1 MNIAMPQL
9 IRYFAYALLVSGALL
24 TATSVS
30 AQSSDPSKPVLT
42 DIFGTQTTENDESSQ
57 STSSPQN
64 KFGPAM
70 TNQPA
75 NVNSPAI
82 TRPAGRPSG
91 VTGIDN
97 SGTES
102 LVRRGEF
109 PPSISRPT
117 GERLPPYGS
126 QLFDQNN
133 LVDRAIG
140 VNPSYTIKQGDRI
153 SVQIWGAWIFENILT
168 VDIQGNIFLPEIGPI
183 RVAGLKN
190 AALTGHVRGRMSEV
204 FKNNVNVY
212 TNLLGTQ
219 PIRVYI
225 SGAVPSP
232 GYYPGESSDT
242 ILYYLARAGGVDLI
256 TGSYR
261 NIQVIRNGKPIET
274 IDLYRFL
281 LNGIIPQVSFQPND
295 TIFVNQRQSEFSASG
310 GARNAYSFELPASGT
325 FGRDLI
331 NLARPGPLSSYV
343 LLTGQRSGK
352 AYSSYLSIKDFA
364 NVPLLAGDIALF
376 EEDLASDTIT
386 VSAVGRSGG
395 ASQFTIPQTT
405 KLATLLRMIQIN
417 PEAVNTKAIHL
428 RRKSVAERQK
438 LAIQRSL
445 YELQRSVLTGT
456 AESSSGSEIRVKEAA
471 LVESFVSKVQA
482 AEPQGR
488 VVIAGTD
495 WENISLEN
503 GDEIVIPQ
511 KTDLVLVSG
520 EVKLPQSIVWR
531 KSWDLDD
538 YVENSGGISNR
549 GDTDNLLV
557 LHADGSAST
566 GNRAPQKGDH
576 IMVLPESDTKYF
588 AMFKDMIEIIYRVAL
603 STAVVINVQ
612 K

>member
-1 MNIAMPQL
+1 MNIAMLQL
-9 IRYFAYALLVSGALL
+9 IRYFAVTVLVGGALTMPASL
-24 TATSVS
+24 S

-42 DIFGTQTTENDESSQ
+42 DIFGTDSDN
-57 STSSPQN
+57 SSPP
-64 KFGPAM
+64 GMPDSTAIDPA
-70 TNQPA
+70 TKNQPGA
-75 NVNSPAI
+75 VSAPVSNR
-82 TRPAGRPSG
+82 TGRRPSG
-91 VTGIDN
+91 MTTIDG
-97 SGTES
+97 SGTEGRA
-102 LVRRGEF
+102 RRGQIHV
-109 PPSISRPT
+109 PINRIS
-117 GERLPPYGS
+117 GEGLPPYGS
-126 QLFDQNN
+126 QLFDQSN

-140 VNPSYTIKQGDRI
+140 VNPSYIIKQGDRI
-153 SVQIWGAWIFENILT
+153 SVQIWGAWNFENILT

-183 RVAGLKN
+183 QVAGLQN
-190 AALTGHVRGRMSEV
+190 AALTGHVRSRMSEV

-261 NIQVIRNGKPIET
+261 NIQVIRDGKPIET

-310 GARNAYSFELPASGT
+310 GARNAYSFELPANGT
-325 FGRDLI
+325 YGRDLT

-343 LLTGQRSGK
+343 LLTGQRNGK
-352 AYSSYLSIKDFA
+352 AYSSYLNINEFA
-364 NVPLLAGDIALF
+364 NVPLQAGDVAMF
-376 EEDLASDTIT
+376 EQDLASDTIT

-395 ASQFTIPQTT
+395 ASQFTVPQTT
-405 KLATLLRMIQIN
+405 KLATLLRMIQTN
-417 PEAVNTKAIHL
+417 PETINKDAIHL

-445 YELQRSVLTGT
+445 YELQRSVLTGS

-488 VVIAGTD
+488 VVIAGTN
-495 WENISLEN
+495 WENISLED

-531 KSWDLDD
+531 EMWDLDD
-538 YVENSGGISNR
+538 YVENAGGISNR

-566 GNRAPQKGDH
+566 GDRAPQKGDH
-576 IMVLPESDTKYF
+576 VMVLPESDTKYF